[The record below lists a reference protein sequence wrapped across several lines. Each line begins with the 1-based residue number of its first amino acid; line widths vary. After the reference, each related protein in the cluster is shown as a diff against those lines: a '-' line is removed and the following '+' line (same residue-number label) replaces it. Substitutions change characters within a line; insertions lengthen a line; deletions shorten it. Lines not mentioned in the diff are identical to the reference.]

1 MGIPLDA
8 RAAPLLMPG
17 YLAPAVD
24 LLLAAVKPSQ
34 TLPTVLSGPW
44 SALALSAFEERYPAA
59 RYVVLESMPPPAL
72 APVVTTAQ
80 RAYGRALPCPLKAH
94 TAGTFV
100 QALAGWDAASD
111 AVALRECTRTL
122 RPGGVFAGAFLM
134 RGSFDAFFDAAREVC
149 EAEALMEAAG
159 VLQQA
164 EAQFRA
170 PDLLRALAARSG
182 LVEVEV
188 GLEERGIP
196 FADAKTFLTDA
207 AVGSILLRHVGV
219 ADEASRGRLFQAVET
234 ALDTYFAGMG
244 VTARVVTGVV
254 RGVKPAD

>member
-1 MGIPLDA
+1 MVIPLDA

-24 LLLAAVKPSQ
+24 LLLGAVKPSQ
-34 TLPTVLSGPW
+34 TLPTVVSGPW
-44 SALALSAFEERYPAA
+44 SALALAAFEERYPAG
-59 RYVVLESMPPPAL
+59 RYLALEAMPPPSLHAL
-72 APVVTTAQ
+72 TGTAL
-80 RAYGRALPCPLKAH
+80 RAYGRTLPCPLKAH

-100 QALAGWDAASD
+100 QAMAGWDAGSD
-111 AVALRECTRTL
+111 PVALRECTRTL

-149 EAEALMEAAG
+149 EAEALLEAAG

-164 EAQFRA
+164 EQQFRA
-170 PDLLRALAARSG
+170 PDLLRALAARAG
-182 LVEVEV
+182 LTEVEV
-188 GLEERGIP
+188 GVEERGIP
-196 FADAKTFLTDA
+196 FADARTFLTDP
-207 AVGSILLRHVGV
+207 AVGSVLLRHVNV
-219 ADEASRGRLFQAVET
+219 ADEATRTRLFAAVEA